1 MSSFCL
7 AIEVFLAVQISQVS
21 TMFTGEVIAKANKS
35 KRERGKGKSSFCDL
49 PRAADSGQ
57 SIRSDDPIRLGRADF
72 CDVVQVVQN
81 SNVVQGRS

>member
-35 KRERGKGKSSFCDL
+35 KSPKRGKGL
-49 PRAADSGQ
+49 
-57 SIRSDDPIRLGRADF
+57 
-72 CDVVQVVQN
+72 
-81 SNVVQGRS
+81 